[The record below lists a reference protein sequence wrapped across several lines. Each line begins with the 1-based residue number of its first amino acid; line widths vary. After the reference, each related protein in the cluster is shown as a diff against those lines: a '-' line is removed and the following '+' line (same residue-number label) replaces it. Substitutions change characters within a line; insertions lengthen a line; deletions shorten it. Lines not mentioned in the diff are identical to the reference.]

1 MEKHN
6 VGGRPAG
13 RTKTAKIEVS
23 LEPDIKEKFMKQMR
37 KEGKTAS
44 VEIGSWI
51 RKYIEEK
58 CVEA

>member
-51 RKYIEEK
+51 RKYIDENY
-58 CVEA
+58 VEA